1 MADKITASKFVV
13 GVAVVLVLKVVGMV
27 LLQTLRVLANTI
39 VYFGLYVPFFY
50 FILGGIF
57 VGIGA
62 FSFSAVSV
70 NMVLFYV
77 GLALCFGVS
86 VCIFVR
92 SYAKKP
98 VRSVAQ
104 GSVAAVRAVAGRSR
118 HVAAKRR
125 VVADSEAEMA
135 SAGRPLLVYYSQ
147 ENPNHL
153 VHEYEDYFDVYY
165 DDRVHPVSYLWRI
178 DKPKRTAEV

>member
-1 MADKITASKFVV
+1 MADKVTAGKFVV

-50 FILGGIF
+50 FILGGVF

-62 FSFSAVSV
+62 FSFSVVSI

-92 SYAKKP
+92 SYGHKP
-98 VRSVAQ
+98 VRSVVQ
-104 GSVAAVRAVAGRSR
+104 GSVAAVRAAAQRPQR
-118 HVAAKRR
+118 LAKRR
-125 VVADSEAEMA
+125 VVADNEVEIATA
-135 SAGRPLLVYYSQ
+135 NRPLSVYYSQ

-153 VHEYEDYFDVYY
+153 VHEYEDYFDVFY
-165 DDRVHPVSYLWRI
+165 DDHVHPVSYLWRI
-178 DKPKRTAEV
+178 DKPKRTAGV